1 MMRPPMRSL
10 FFAPGNR
17 PDLLGKFTR
26 FEADCYVIDLEDG
39 TPPAD
44 KAQARDDLGRS
55 VGALRQAGLRGL
67 LTVRVNKPESPH
79 FEADLQAA
87 FATDV
92 DGIVIPKLER
102 VETLAL
108 AARSIALRD
117 DAAPRAQPRLVV
129 GGIESMRGVLEAVPL
144 CRAAACLHAVYF
156 GAEDYAADIGGRR
169 TPRGDEVYHA
179 RSHVVLAAKA
189 AGILA
194 IDQAVV
200 DIRDE
205 ALFREDA
212 GRGRDLGYDGKICVA
227 PRQAA
232 WAHEAFTPT
241 AQEREQ
247 AMRLVAAY
255 EEAVARGIGTIEF
268 EGRMI
273 DPPLLQRA
281 QRLIALAQ
289 EAA

>member
-1 MMRPPMRSL
+1 MRSL

-17 PDLLGKFTR
+17 PDLLAKFPR

-44 KAQARDDLGRS
+44 KAQARDSLASS
-55 VGALRQAGLRGL
+55 VGNLRQASLRGL

-79 FEADLQAA
+79 FAADLQAA
-87 FATDV
+87 FESDV

-102 VETLAL
+102 TDALL
-108 AARSIALRD
+108 AAARLIGERD
-117 DAAPRAQPRLVV
+117 SVAPRARPRLVI
-129 GGIESMRGVLEAVPL
+129 GGIESLHGVIEAVAL
-144 CRAAACLHAVYF
+144 CRASPCLQAVYF

-179 RSHVVLAAKA
+179 RSQVVLAAKA

-212 GRGRDLGYDGKICVA
+212 ARGRDLGYDGKICVA

-241 AQEREQ
+241 PAERDQ
-247 AMRLVAAY
+247 ALRLVAAY
-255 EEAVARGIGTIEF
+255 EDAARRGIGTIEF

-281 QRLIALAQ
+281 QRLLTLAG
-289 EAA
+289 AAP

>member
-1 MMRPPMRSL
+1 MRSL

-17 PDLLGKFTR
+17 PDLLAKFPR

-44 KAQARDDLGRS
+44 KARAREQLGAS
-55 VGALRQAGLRGL
+55 VGAQRQAGLRGM

-79 FEADLQAA
+79 FVADLQAA
-87 FATDV
+87 LATDV
-92 DGIVIPKLER
+92 DGIVLPKLEHAD
-102 VETLAL
+102 AL
-108 AARSIALRD
+108 LFAARLLGERD
-117 DAAPRAQPRLVV
+117 VVAPRERPRMVV
-129 GGIESMRGVLEAVPL
+129 GGIESMRGVIDAVPL
-144 CRAAACLHAVYF
+144 CRASPCMRAVYF
-156 GAEDYAADIGGRR
+156 GAEDYAADMGGRR

-212 GRGRDLGYDGKICVA
+212 ARGRDLGYDGKICVA
-227 PRQAA
+227 PRQAT
-232 WAHEAFTPT
+232 WAHEAFMPTPF
-241 AQEREQ
+241 EREQ
-247 AMRLVAAY
+247 ALRLVAAY
-255 EEAVARGIGTIEF
+255 EEAAARGVGTIEF

-281 QRLIALAQ
+281 QRLLALTD
-289 EAA
+289 AAP